1 MVVNSIMQIA
11 AAGPIGALFGLAYG
25 TSIRIGYE
33 IIFPALFADKVTS
46 KDVDAT
52 LSKMTTT
59 FTAIGGLEAQ
69 KFGINTGI
77 KDALKAINAD
87 PELMELIKKNS
98 AYDTLNITVNKSGNL
113 EGSALDSSTPPPLG
127 LSDEDQR
134 IRNRYNAYNRPGQ
147 PSGISLTT
155 AEILQ
160 REKAYEIGD
169 SECVLLYGNGWT
181 VTGSLTNCVN
191 SSGQFRPKK
200 HYTDKESVDDIIKD
214 IDEKL
219 PPPKTV
225 LPSQMEQNT
234 TSYYTTKTQLFNSM
248 RASSDAIADLHRIIR
263 LASDPVNSHLKSR
276 VPSSKARII
285 VETKNLAS
293 KKKQWF
299 NLMFTARSNRSISH
313 QARLDATTA
322 SKAKLPF

>member
-1 MVVNSIMQIA
+1 MQIA

-52 LSKMTTT
+52 LDKMTTT

-113 EGSALDSSTPPPLG
+113 ETDQDQGSSTPPQLG
-127 LSDEDQR
+127 LSDETQR
-134 IRNRYNAYNRPGQ
+134 IRNRYAAYDRPGQ

-155 AEILQ
+155 AEILA
-160 REKAYEIGD
+160 REKRYETGD
-169 SECVLLYGNGWT
+169 SECTALYGNGWI
-181 VTGSLTNCVN
+181 VTGSYENCTKDGKFLPNKKLTNKN
-191 SSGQFRPKK
+191 PLPITEQEIKHIESGL
-200 HYTDKESVDDIIKD
+200 I
-214 IDEKL
+214 
-219 PPPKTV
+219 PPPTQN
-225 LPSQMEQNT
+225 PTQMDSNT
-234 TSYYTTKTQLFNSM
+234 NSYYKTKTQLFNDM
-248 RASSDAIADLHRIIR
+248 KVASIQIRDNQRIIT
-263 LASDPVNSHLKSR
+263 LAGQPNNAHLKGRISI
-276 VPSSKARII
+276 SQARIK
-285 VETKNLAS
+285 TAQLKLAS

-299 NLMFTARSNRSISH
+299 NLMFTARTNRNISH
-313 QARLDATTA
+313 QARLDATQA